1 MSLPFFLEIG
11 TEELPASY
19 LPNYARQMKEDLDA
33 FLTSAMLEH
42 KEVVCAWTPRRL
54 AFFCEA
60 VAETQ
65 AVKESDVKGPPVAVS
80 FKDGQPT

>member
-19 LPNYARQMKEDLDA
+19 LPSYASQMKEALEA

-60 VAETQ
+60 RRERAARFRFLQRRRTDQ
-65 AVKESDVKGPPVAVS
+65 SSA
-80 FKDGQPT
+80 